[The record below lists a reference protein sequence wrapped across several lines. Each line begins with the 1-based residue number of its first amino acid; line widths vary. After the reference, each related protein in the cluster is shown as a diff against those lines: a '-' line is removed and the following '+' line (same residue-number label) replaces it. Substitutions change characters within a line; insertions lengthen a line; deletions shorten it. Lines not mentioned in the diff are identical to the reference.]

1 MNTKSDRANLI
12 LSIVCAVLC
21 IAGVG
26 LALLFG
32 PQLYDTLTRPAF
44 VGAPSSVVKNPPV
57 PLADFE
63 LTNQDSQPTRLSDL
77 RGKTVM
83 LFFGYT
89 HCPDVCPVTIADF
102 VQLKKKLGS
111 TADQIAFVMVSL
123 DGERDTPAVLK
134 NYLRT
139 FDPTFIALTGDSEK
153 VRSIT
158 ATLGANFIKQQ
169 KAGTQES
176 YLIAHTAFSYLID
189 NEGRWRIAYPYGMPT
204 DDIASDIQSLIPNP

>member
-1 MNTKSDRANLI
+1 VKSDKTNLI

-21 IAGVG
+21 IIGVG
-26 LALLFG
+26 LALTFG
-32 PQLYDTLTRPAF
+32 PELYATLTRPAF

-57 PLADFE
+57 PLRDFE
-63 LTNQDSQPTRLSDL
+63 LTNQDGQPTQLSDL
-77 RGKTVM
+77 RGKTLM

-111 TADQIAFVMVSL
+111 EAEKMAFVMVSM

-139 FDPTFIALTGDSEK
+139 FDPTFIALTGDPEK

-158 ATLGANFIKQQ
+158 ADFGANFIKQQ
-169 KAGTQES
+169 KTGTQES

-189 NEGRWRIAYPYGMPT
+189 QEGRWRAAYPYGMPT
-204 DDIASDIQSLIPNP
+204 DDIASDIQKLLSE